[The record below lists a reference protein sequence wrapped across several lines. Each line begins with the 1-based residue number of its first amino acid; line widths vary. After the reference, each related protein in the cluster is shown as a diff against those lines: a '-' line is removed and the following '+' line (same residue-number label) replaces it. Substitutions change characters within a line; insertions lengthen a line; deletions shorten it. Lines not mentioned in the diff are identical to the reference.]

1 MRMDK
6 YDTDRYRRQSKNSGD
21 KEPNSRRWLPL
32 LSVLAVAAILL
43 GAWRIGLFDSSPG
56 DSTIQQASE
65 ADTAPPTSAN
75 QAKSAPRDASRISVS
90 INELNDKIDFLVG
103 ANQRDNSQ
111 FKKVNEELQKIRNGL
126 GGLEDSIGVLQRR
139 IATLESRSSQLASNI
154 ENLDS
159 RMQAE
164 IIKFNETNAEETEAL
179 EKINNDIQNLDAL
192 SRSQAQS
199 VEQVENYLNNIN
211 TRVTNLER

>member
-1 MRMDK
+1 MDK
-6 YDTDRYRRQSKNSGD
+6 YDTDRYRRQSKNSGN

-32 LSVLAVAAILL
+32 LSVLAVVAILL
-43 GAWRIGLFDSSPG
+43 GAWRIGLFESPG

-65 ADTAPPTSAN
+65 ADTAPPASDN
-75 QAKSAPRDASRISVS
+75 QAQTAPESASRVSES
-90 INELNDKIDFLVG
+90 INELNDKVNFLVG

-111 FKKVNEELQKIRNGL
+111 FRKINEELQKIKNGL
-126 GGLEDSIGVLQRR
+126 GGLEDSIGALQRR
-139 IATLESRSSQLASNI
+139 IATLESRSAQLASNI

>member
-1 MRMDK
+1 MDK

-32 LSVLAVAAILL
+32 LSMLAVAAILL
-43 GAWRIGLFDSSPG
+43 GAWRIGLFDSSG
-56 DSTIQQASE
+56 DSAIQQASE
-65 ADTAPPTSAN
+65 ADTAPTTSAN
-75 QAKSAPRDASRISVS
+75 QAKAAPGDASRVSAS
-90 INELNDKIDFLVG
+90 INELNDKIDFLLG

-139 IATLESRSSQLASNI
+139 IAALESRSSKLASNI

-164 IIKFNETNAEETEAL
+164 IIKFNETNAEETETL
-179 EKINNDIQNLDAL
+179 EKINNDIQNLGAL